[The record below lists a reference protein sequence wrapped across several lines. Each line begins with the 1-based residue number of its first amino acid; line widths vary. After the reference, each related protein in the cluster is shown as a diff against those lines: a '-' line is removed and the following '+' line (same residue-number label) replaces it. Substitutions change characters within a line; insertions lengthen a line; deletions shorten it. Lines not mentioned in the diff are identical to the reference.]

1 MAEMNAMRMPLT
13 AHQRFAG
20 AMQDADRQFG
30 RLALGYARFGHDFI
44 ADQHRVSHR
53 FQVHGQCPVEQVSIL
68 DAGEQH
74 VAQCALMTEEQAD
87 GAEIRESSSL
97 CHAQAKGR
105 AG

>member
-53 FQVHGQCPVEQVSIL
+53 FQVHGQGPVEQVSIL
-68 DAGEQH
+68 DTGEQH
-74 VAQCALMTEEQAD
+74 VAQCALMAEEQAD
-87 GAEIRESSSL
+87 RAEIGESSSL